1 MKYRV
6 QKIQII
12 DPYDTDKIKIQKGK
26 DMITLL
32 TCHPYRGHGKYRYL
46 VYCVRDHGQKIKKK
60 TKKTSFLSSEKD
72 IEKEIFMRY
81 IGLFMICLVGFGM
94 ILRRRR

>member
-1 MKYRV
+1 M
-6 QKIQII
+6 IQII
-12 DPYDTDKIKIQKGK
+12 DPYDTDKIKIKKRK

-46 VYCVRDHGQKIKKK
+46 VYCIRDHGQKIKNE

-72 IEKEIFMRY
+72 IEKENFMRY
-81 IGLFMICLVGFGM
+81 IGLFMVCLVGFGM